1 MMRALRERVKIIYW
15 VVILSFIGLMFLGW
29 GIGDW
34 DRPQVDPGNAPVATI
49 DGEPVGIGEWERRSQ
64 SILSSIR
71 ARNGGTANESDIL
84 RARDQAFDELIDETL
99 QVSEAER
106 LGITVTDQEIEDLL
120 RHDPPTFLLQ
130 QFVGEDGMPDVDAY
144 YAALDDPANDW
155 TQVREML
162 RVTVPLQKL
171 NQRVAS
177 AAVVGEVELR
187 KMFEEQNTQ
196 MVAEWIGM
204 PIADVTLEETTVSDA
219 EAEAW
224 YQEHLDEYKQAPR
237 TTVRL
242 VSIAKAASEVDEQD
256 VLSIL
261 GEIRADIIAG
271 RITFEEAARTY
282 SEDTSADVGG
292 DLGFFDRNR
301 MVEPFTEAAF
311 ELAVGDVSEPVKTQ
325 FGYHVIECTDERLDD
340 DGQRTEMRARH
351 ILLRLEAG
359 QETLDD
365 LREQA
370 ESLHERARSQGLEA
384 AAASADLEVVTTAP
398 FQEGFAIPGV
408 TNSLPGS
415 RFAFANDTG
424 SLSPLLETE
433 EALYFFEIAEK
444 LPAGHR
450 PLTEVRSLVESA
462 VLRERRTDIARQR
475 LQTALA
481 GASADADLAAL
492 AASNDLKH
500 AVTDTF
506 TTREN
511 ITDIGFATPFARV
524 ALESEVGALRTGVET
539 SRGVYALRVLS
550 KSEFDEAAFE
560 AQRAQLA
567 QSMLFSRQRAL
578 LQRWI
583 EEQREKADIVDNR
596 AELL

>member
-49 DGEPVGIGEWERRSQ
+49 DGEPIGIGDWERRAQ

-71 ARNGGTANESDIL
+71 ARSGGTANESDVL

-162 RVTVPLQKL
+162 RVTLPLQKL

-187 KMFEEQNTQ
+187 KMFQEQNTQ
-196 MVAEWIGM
+196 MVAEWIGI
-204 PIADVTLEETTVSDA
+204 PVADVTLEETAVSDA
-219 EAEAW
+219 DAEAW
-224 YQEHLDEYKQAPR
+224 YQEHLDDYKQAPR

-242 VSIAKAASEVDEQD
+242 VSIEKAASEVDEQD

-261 GEIRADIIAG
+261 SEIRADIIAG

-301 MVEPFTEAAF
+301 MVEPFTEVAF

-325 FGYHVIECTDERLDD
+325 FGYHVIECTDERLDEN
-340 DGQRTEMRARH
+340 GQRTEMRARH

-370 ESLHERARSQGLEA
+370 ESLHERARSEGLEA
-384 AAASADLEVVTTAP
+384 AAATADLEVVTTAP

-424 SLSPLLETE
+424 SLSPLLET
-433 EALYFFEIAEK
+433 
-444 LPAGHR
+444 
-450 PLTEVRSLVESA
+450 
-462 VLRERRTDIARQR
+462 D
-475 LQTALA
+475 
-481 GASADADLAAL
+481 
-492 AASNDLKH
+492 
-500 AVTDTF
+500 
-506 TTREN
+506 
-511 ITDIGFATPFARV
+511 
-524 ALESEVGALRTGVET
+524 
-539 SRGVYALRVLS
+539 
-550 KSEFDEAAFE
+550 
-560 AQRAQLA
+560 
-567 QSMLFSRQRAL
+567 
-578 LQRWI
+578 
-583 EEQREKADIVDNR
+583 
-596 AELL
+596 